1 MSSTIPRIAKV
12 GLALA
17 AALAVPALAAAPAH
31 AHTSSGCTI
40 NPLTP
45 IFHGFNT
52 SGTKLINYRVS
63 VTCTAGRTAEVTQER
78 WESDAWPNPDDH
90 LGTTNFVTSG
100 VTTLDNVRTL
110 VDGELGNEEVY
121 QKIRFR
127 VSSNGVTS
135 PWTGWHSSAE
145 LDIAN

>member
-1 MSSTIPRIAKV
+1 MSSTIPRAAKV

-17 AALAVPALAAAPAH
+17 AALAAPALAAIPAQ

-45 IFHGFNT
+45 TFAGFNS

-63 VTCTAGRTAEVTQER
+63 VSCSAGRTAEVTQER
-78 WESDAWPNPDDH
+78 WESDSWPNPDDH
-90 LGTTNFVTSG
+90 LGTTTFNTSG
-100 VTTLDNVRTL
+100 VTTLNNVRTL

-127 VSSNGVTS
+127 VTSNGVTS
-135 PWTGWHSSAE
+135 PWTGWHTSAE
-145 LDIAN
+145 LSIAN